1 VTLLRCV
8 DLARHYR
15 RGAHTVKALDGVS
28 LEIQRGEF
36 LALLGAS
43 GSGKSTLLNLLAGL
57 DRPSAGEIYLEDRP
71 LGEFS
76 RGELSVYRARRV
88 GMIFQSFNLLPQYNA
103 LENVALALQFDGSPR
118 NRRRPR
124 ALAIL
129 ERLGMADRLDHRP
142 ADLSGGEQQRVAV
155 ARALVGRPDL
165 LFADEPTGNL
175 DQANS
180 VLLAE
185 LLAELVEEGL
195 TVIMV
200 THDRE
205 LAERGSSRI
214 LEMEYGRI
222 ADGQPGGRSS

>member
-1 VTLLRCV
+1 MSLLRCV

-15 RGAHTVKALDGVS
+15 RGPQTVRALDGAS

-76 RGELSVYRARRV
+76 RSELSAYRARRV
-88 GMIFQSFNLLPQYNA
+88 GMIFQSFNLLPQYDA
-103 LENVALALQFDGSPR
+103 LENVAMALRFDGSPR
-118 NRRRPR
+118 GDRKPR
-124 ALAIL
+124 ARAMLD
-129 ERLGMADRLDHRP
+129 RLGLADRLDHRP
-142 ADLSGGEQQRVAV
+142 VDLSGGEQQRVAV
-155 ARALVGRPDL
+155 ARALVGQPDL

-180 VLLAE
+180 KRIAE
-185 LLAELVEEGL
+185 LLTELGAEGL

-205 LAERGSSRI
+205 LAEDVSSRT
-214 LEMEYGRI
+214 LELDYGRI
-222 ADGQPGGRSS
+222 AAENMGGRSR